1 MRRTTSVRN
10 RLAILFFLI
19 TAAAVGFIY
28 LYVVPQLRSN
38 LTAQKLQRLEDVAT
52 SESVRLDHAMRHGA
66 RQAEVRRLVRDAAQR
81 ADARV
86 TLLGVPRSSSD
97 APFVVADS
105 ELERTAIL
113 PSYPAASA
121 AVSSG
126 RTSSAIE
133 RIAGDRTGEIAMPL
147 TINGRPRWVAV
158 YSTQLADVEDTVAL
172 IRRQILIAGA
182 IALIAALAAGWLA
195 ARAHAKRLKRLEDAA
210 QKVAEGDFSTRIPD
224 EGTDEV
230 GQLAA
235 TFNEMQQRL
244 ARLDSARK
252 EFIANASHELRTP
265 IFSLGG
271 FVELLD
277 EDEPDPAV
285 RAEFVRTMREQIARL
300 TKLTADL
307 LDLSKLDADVMQVSA
322 DEVDLASV
330 AMRVADEFGPAAE
343 RHESE
348 LSVSDADGAT
358 AMADADRVAQIIRIL
373 LDNALTHTPEGTSI
387 SITTERRDGAASL
400 VVIDDGPGIGPHD
413 RNRVFDRF
421 YTGDR
426 VSGSGLGLAIAREL
440 AMRMNGELGVES
452 RRGRTRF
459 ELRLPQVV
467 AGGVPA

>member
-1 MRRTTSVRN
+1 LIGASVRN
-10 RLAILFFLI
+10 RLAVLFFLI
-19 TAAAVGFIY
+19 TAAAVGFVY

-38 LTAQKLQRLEDVAT
+38 LTAQKLQRLEDT
-52 SESVRLDHAMRHGA
+52 STAESVRLERAMRRGA
-66 RQAEVRRLVRDAAQR
+66 SRAKVHRLVRDAAQR
-81 ADARV
+81 ADARLTILRV
-86 TLLGVPRSSSD
+86 APSSEGSG
-97 APFVVADS
+97 FVVAGS
-105 ELERTAIL
+105 EFERTAI
-113 PSYPAASA
+113 PASSPAATA

-126 RTSSAIE
+126 HVSSAIE
-133 RIAGDRTGEIAMPL
+133 QIAGERTGEIAVPL
-147 TINGRPRWVAV
+147 FVDGRPRWVTV
-158 YSTQLADVEDTVAL
+158 SSTPLGDVDDTVAL
-172 IRRQILIAGA
+172 IKRQILIAGG
-182 IALIAALAAGWLA
+182 IALILALAAGWFA
-195 ARAHAKRLKRLEDAA
+195 ARAHAKRLKRLDEAA
-210 QKVAEGDFSTRIPD
+210 QKVAEGDFSTPIPD

-235 TFNEMQQRL
+235 SFNEMQQRL

-307 LDLSKLDADVMQVSA
+307 LDLSKLDADVMEVSA

-330 AMRVADEFGPAAE
+330 ARRVAEEFGPAAE
-343 RHESE
+343 RHRSPVE
-348 LSVSDADGAT
+348 VDVDGRAT

-387 SITTERRDGAASL
+387 SISTQRRDGATSL
-400 VVIDDGPGIGPHD
+400 VVADNGPGIGAHD
-413 RNRVFDRF
+413 WNRVFDRF

-440 AMRMNGELGVES
+440 AMRMNGELAVES
-452 RRGRTRF
+452 RSGLTRF
-459 ELRLPQVV
+459 ELRLPAAV

>member
-1 MRRTTSVRN
+1 LIGASVRN
-10 RLAILFFLI
+10 RLAVLFFVI

-38 LTAQKLQRLEDVAT
+38 LTAQKLQRLEEVAT
-52 SESVRLDHAMRHGA
+52 SESARLEHAMRQGES
-66 RQAEVRRLVRDAAQR
+66 QAQIRRLVRDAAQR

-86 TLLGVPRSSSD
+86 TVLGVPPSEGGSQ
-97 APFVVADS
+97 FVVADS
-105 ELERTAIL
+105 EFERTAII
-113 PSYPAASA
+113 PSYPAAGA
-121 AVSSG
+121 AISSG
-126 RTSSAIE
+126 HTSSAIE
-133 RIAGDRTGEIAMPL
+133 RIAGERTGEIAVPL
-147 TINGRPRWVAV
+147 SIDGRPRWVAV
-158 YSTQLADVEDTVAL
+158 SSTRLADVDDTVAL
-172 IRRQILIAGA
+172 IRRQILIAGS
-182 IALIAALAAGWLA
+182 IALLAALAAGWLA
-195 ARAHAKRLKRLEDAA
+195 ARAHAKRLKRLEEAA
-210 QKVAEGDFSTRIPD
+210 KKVAEGDFSTRIPD
-224 EGTDEV
+224 EGADEV

-244 ARLDSARK
+244 SRLDSARK

-277 EDEPDPAV
+277 EDEPDPVV

-307 LDLSKLDADVMQVSA
+307 LDLSKLDADVMEVSA
-322 DEVDLASV
+322 DEVDLASI
-330 AMRVADEFGPAAE
+330 ARRVAQEFGPAVE
-343 RHESE
+343 RHNSE
-348 LSVSDADGAT
+348 LDVSVDGDAP

-387 SITTERRDGAASL
+387 SITTQRRDGAASL
-400 VVIDDGPGIGPHD
+400 VVADNGPGIGPHN

-459 ELRLPQVV
+459 ELQLPAVV